1 MSTFMTAIEAFHF
14 IRPLWL
20 LSLPIIFAIWLY
32 VRRQAGASSL
42 AQAGISEHL
51 RDALTI
57 RIHQSRAIMPIDGAA
72 LVLSLAL
79 IGASGPTWSRMP
91 DPFVAQTA
99 PLAIVLKVTPSM
111 DDNDVKPSRLE
122 RAKQKIS
129 DLLPLRAGA
138 RTALV
143 AYSGTVHIVVPMT
156 EDPNV
161 MQPYLE
167 GLTVDVMPKEG
178 DNLVAAVAAAKSLI
192 AAENSPGGVLLVA
205 DEIAPADANLIQ
217 SDEGASLAMLSVRP
231 PDLPD
236 KGTEALAVNVVA
248 ATIDDTDIRTL
259 DRYLNAAY
267 RRALARDGDQP
278 WEDRGWLLAWPAAL
292 LALLW
297 FRRGWT
303 MQWLAIAFV
312 LCMATTPDRAMASG
326 LADWFLTADQQ
337 GQFAYRQ
344 KDYDGAASTFTDPL
358 WKGWALYRA
367 GKYQEAAQTLAHLP
381 TAEAAI
387 LQGMAHIKARQYRE
401 GIAAF
406 ETALARQPQSAQAAS
421 NLETARQ
428 ILAYVEEA
436 REQSDTGENTGPGA
450 DDMVFDNKDAR
461 GQETA
466 TRGNEGQEMLSADQW
481 MNTVDT
487 GTSDFLRQRFAVE
500 ALEKP

>member
-1 MSTFMTAIEAFHF
+1 MSTFLTSIEAFHF

-20 LSLPIIFAIWLY
+20 LSLPFILAIWFHL
-32 VRRQAGASSL
+32 RRQAAASSP
-42 AQAGISEHL
+42 AEAGISAHL

-57 RIHQSRAIMPIDGAA
+57 RIDQRRAIMPIDGTA

-79 IGASGPTWSRMP
+79 IGAAGPTWSRMP

-99 PLAIVLKVTPSM
+99 PLAIILKVTPSM
-111 DDNDVKPSRLE
+111 DAIDVKPSRLE

-138 RTALV
+138 RTALI
-143 AYSGTVHIVVPMT
+143 AYSGTFHIVVPMT

-178 DNLVAAVAAAKSLI
+178 DNVVAAIAAAKSLI
-192 AAENSPGGVLLVA
+192 ASENSPGGVLLVA
-205 DEIAPADANLIQ
+205 DEIAPSDANLIV
-217 SDEGASLAMLSVRP
+217 SDDNTSVAMLSVLP
-231 PDLPD
+231 P
-236 KGTEALAVNVVA
+236 GTSDPGSKALAVNVVA
-248 ATIDDTDIRTL
+248 AAVDDTDIRTL

-278 WEDRGWLLAWPAAL
+278 WEDRGWLLAWPAGL
-292 LALLW
+292 LALVW

-303 MQWLAIAFV
+303 MQWLTVAFTIG
-312 LCMATTPDRAMASG
+312 MFTTSDRAMASG
-326 LADWFLTADQQ
+326 LADWFFTADQQ
-337 GQFAYRQ
+337 GQIAYHQ
-344 KDYDGAASTFTDPL
+344 KDYDAAARTFTDPV
-358 WKGWALYRA
+358 WKGWALYRS
-367 GKYQEAAQTLAHLP
+367 GKYQEAAQTLARVS

-387 LQGMAHIKARQYRE
+387 LQGMAHIKGREYRE

-406 ETALARQPQSAQAAS
+406 ETALERQPDSVQAAS
-421 NLETARQ
+421 NLETAKQ

-436 REQSDTGENTGPGA
+436 REQSDTGEDTGPGA
-450 DDMVFDNKDAR
+450 DDVVFDNKDAR
-461 GQETA
+461 GQETT
-466 TRGNEGQEMLSADQW
+466 TRGNASQEILSADQW

-487 GTSDFLRQRFAVE
+487 GTSNFLRQRFAVE
-500 ALEKP
+500 ALEQQ